1 MADQNVKQYNHYPGR
16 ERDPFLPPNTA
27 YKQPKCCH
35 DQRQKLN
42 VRHEGM
48 SQTEVEWVH
57 GQSETTEQCDPS
69 IAADLP
75 KQQVERDDTA
85 PPSARVE
92 NRGAVNEKPNGRQ
105 NSAPQ

>member
-1 MADQNVKQYNHYPGR
+1 LADQNVKQCNQYPGR
-16 ERDPFLPPNTA
+16 ERPLPPAEYRVQTA
-27 YKQPKCCH
+27 KVLS
-35 DQRQKLN
+35 DQRQKRN